1 MATMLGSLLVS
12 LGMESASFT
21 KGMTNAQ
28 RQMKRTQ
35 QGFDKIGT
43 KMAGLGKTISVG
55 FTAPVIAAAA
65 AFGKSAHDMAMQ
77 AREMSTAAQV
87 AGEGFEDFQRQTY
100 AAKSVGVE
108 FDKLGDIFKDVRDR
122 VGDFAATGGG
132 PMADF
137 FENIGPKVGVTAEAF
152 KNLSG
157 KESLQLYY
165 DSLKAANVSQ
175 DEMVFYL
182 EAMASDTTAL
192 IPLLEKGGKAFRDL
206 GENASVIDADEAERL
221 EKYVKAQ
228 ERLGE
233 ATKALTIAFVSSG
246 LLDTVVSLVER
257 FAAFTEKLSQTN
269 PLLLEVG
276 AIVAGVAAVVGPFI
290 IILGNLV
297 SAWGV
302 LLPVLEPVPALFGSI
317 RMAALALMANPV
329 FLAFAGVIAA
339 ITAAW
344 YYWDDIKPI
353 LVSLGEA
360 VSAWYSTHIKPT
372 FDAVMAVIEPFISFF
387 ADYFAG
393 QFRDAVRLI
402 SSLVSGDFAGAWD
415 AAKSIVG
422 RAVEALRNF
431 VPMMIEVGGD
441 LIAGLVRGILDNATS
456 VFNAIA
462 NVVTGAIGR
471 ANELLEINS
480 PSRVFMGIGNSVAEG
495 FAKGIIAGKPM
506 VDGAIGEM
514 AQGTEVQAVRI
525 ADSLQ
530 DMVNKTV
537 DAFRGMS
544 DAIKGGGFL
553 DILGSA
559 VNLFMQLGSTGLF
572 GKTIAGNINKT
583 PSIPGYANGTNFAPG
598 GLALVGELGPELVN
612 LPRGSQV
619 TTNRELRSMAG
630 GGGGELSIRLGSGLE
645 AEWLRKSGMQTV
657 QIVEATAPQIAGA
670 SSARARRDASR
681 PIMPGGVTG

>member
-12 LGMESASFT
+12 LGMESVNFR
-21 KGMTNAQ
+21 KGLTDAE
-28 RQMKRTQ
+28 RRMKRTQ
-35 QGFDKIGT
+35 QSFDKVGT
-43 KMAGLGKTISVG
+43 KMARVG
-55 FTAPVIAAAA
+55 TVFSAAITAPVLGAAA
-65 AFGKSAHDMAMQ
+65 AFGKSAHDMAVN
-77 AREMSTAAQV
+77 AREIRTAAQV
-87 AGEGFEDFQRQTY
+87 AGEGFEDFQRQAF
-100 AAKSVGVE
+100 AAKSVGIE
-108 FDKLGDIFKDVRDR
+108 FGKLGDIFKDVRDR

-137 FENIGPKVGVTAEAF
+137 FENIAPKVGITAAAF

-192 IPLLEKGGKAFRDL
+192 IPLLEKGGKAFKDL
-206 GENASVIDADEAERL
+206 GENASVIDAGEAERL

-257 FAAFTEKLSQTN
+257 FAAFTENLSQTN
-269 PLLLEVG
+269 PQLLEVG
-276 AIVAGVAAVVGPFI
+276 AIVAGVAAVVGPFVVVI
-290 IILGNLV
+290 GNLV
-297 SAWGV
+297 SAFGV
-302 LLPVLEPVPALFGSI
+302 LLPVLKGVPAVFGAI
-317 RMAALALMANPV
+317 KIAALALMANPV
-329 FLAFAGVIAA
+329 ILAFAGVIAA

-372 FDAVMAVIEPFISFF
+372 FDAVMATIEPFISFF

-393 QFRDAVRLI
+393 QFRDTVRLI

-415 AAKSIVG
+415 AAKGIVG

-431 VPMMIEVGGD
+431 VPMMLQVGGD
-441 LIAGLVRGILDNATS
+441 LIAGLVRGILDNAGAVLDALTNIVTS
-456 VFNAIA
+456 GIN
-462 NVVTGAIGR
+462 R
-471 ANELLEINS
+471 AKELLGIQS
-480 PSRVFMGIGNSVAEG
+480 PSRVFMGIGGDLAAG
-495 FAKGIIAGKPM
+495 FAKGILAGKPL
-506 VDGAIGEM
+506 VDGAIGEL
-514 AQGTEVQAVRI
+514 AQGTEVQTVRI

-572 GKTIAGNINKT
+572 GRTLAGNINSA
-583 PSIPGYANGTNFAPG
+583 PRVPGYANGTNFAPG
-598 GLALVGELGPELVN
+598 GLALVGEMGPELVN

-619 TTNRELRSMAG
+619 TTNRELRSMGAG
-630 GGGGELSIRLGSGLE
+630 GKLQVEVVANNDGFGAVVRNHAGQVVAEAAPFIASAGGEVGMAGLAKKQRRRL
-645 AEWLRKSGMQTV
+645 A
-657 QIVEATAPQIAGA
+657 
-670 SSARARRDASR
+670 
-681 PIMPGGVTG
+681 